1 MEITIREIKK
11 EELSILS
18 NMLYEAIFQPEDAEL
33 LPYDVIRTPE
43 ISLYIDNFLNRKD
56 DYCFV
61 ADLGGKVIGAV
72 WVRILADKIKGF
84 GNIDNE
90 TPEFAIS
97 LFKEHRNKGVW
108 NTLDE
113 QNDRISQRTRI

>member
-1 MEITIREIKK
+1 
-11 EELSILS
+11 
-18 NMLYEAIFQPEDAEL
+18 MLYEAIFQPEDAEL

-61 ADLGGKVIGAV
+61 AGLGGKVIGAV

-97 LFKEHRNKGVW
+97 LFKEH
-108 NTLDE
+108 
-113 QNDRISQRTRI
+113 